1 MWIETLSSL
10 EEVDAALTAS
20 DKSGMK
26 AVITMSFDTAK
37 KTMMGVSPYE
47 FVKFINNRRNKP
59 LAIGAN
65 CGIGP
70 SELLISMKEI
80 KDHFKEARD
89 KALKTKDVASD
100 DGLEMISNPLNPVKV
115 AVYRRHHIVEITN

>member
-1 MWIETLSSL
+1 
-10 EEVDAALTAS
+10 
-20 DKSGMK
+20 MK

-47 FVKFINNRRNKP
+47 LVKFINKRKNKP

-70 SELLISMKEI
+70 PELLISMKEI
-80 KDHFKEARD
+80 KDNLSNEI
-89 KALKTKDVASD
+89 LLVAKGNCGIPKYKNGEDIDYNSNSD
-100 DGLEMISNPLNPVKV
+100 LSSYSIYEDNPIYEDLFGYLYNFLHLV
-115 AVYRRHHIVEITN
+115 ILDL